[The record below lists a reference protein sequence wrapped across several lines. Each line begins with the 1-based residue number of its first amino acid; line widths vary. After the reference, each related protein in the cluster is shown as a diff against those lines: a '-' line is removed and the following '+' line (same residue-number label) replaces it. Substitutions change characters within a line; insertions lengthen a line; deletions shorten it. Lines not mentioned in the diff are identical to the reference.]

1 MGIFYH
7 FLNVSFYLCWSE
19 EILRKA
25 ASILVN
31 KCHGRFISR
40 IYHKRLTSYDQGDR
54 LLPPLPD
61 GGRRIVSVHILHAP
75 DNLHPSDNVLWQTPE
90 LGVLVSVL
98 VQNCPT
104 FSINFLLAEAETKC
118 GHIYSIISFKLLFH
132 QNTNYLTVVITARLS
147 QRFVH

>member
-1 MGIFYH
+1 MFFLQHGVQLKGSLILTMLYKARLGWEFFYH

-75 DNLHPSDNVLWQTPE
+75 DNLHPSDNVL
-90 LGVLVSVL
+90 
-98 VQNCPT
+98 
-104 FSINFLLAEAETKC
+104 
-118 GHIYSIISFKLLFH
+118 
-132 QNTNYLTVVITARLS
+132 
-147 QRFVH
+147 